1 MTTNVVVLGAGYAG
15 AGAIPKLE
23 SELGSDTELIWI
35 SASDYHF
42 VLHESHRIIRDPAVQ
57 DKITIPVEDIKSR
70 ETAFVHDE
78 VVDIDTDSQAVE
90 LAEDDDVDY
99 DYLLV
104 GIGSETATYGIEG
117 MDEYPLTLK
126 SLDDALEIH
135 EQVKEAAR
143 EATREDPAKVVIG
156 GAGLSGIQSAGEVA
170 EFRDRHNAPIDIYLV
185 EALPEIFPPGDAEI
199 QGALRHRL
207 EDRDIEILTDDPITA
222 AEAEAI
228 EFDERDPLEYDVF
241 LWTGGVTGPSEL
253 GDVDIETEHNR
264 LDAASTLQTADDR
277 VFAVGD
283 CSLVDQGDDEN
294 APPTAQAAWQAAD
307 VAATNIARAIEG
319 RPLKTWTY
327 EDQGTLI
334 SVGET
339 ALAHDVQM
347 GGVSAPVRTFNSAPA
362 KVLKKGAAARWIAKL
377 TSWPRAMKA
386 WDAL

>member
-1 MTTNVVVLGAGYAG
+1 MTTRVVVLGAGYAG

-23 SELGSDTELIWI
+23 SELGPDTELVWV
-35 SASDYHF
+35 SDTDYHL
-42 VLHESHRIIRDPAVQ
+42 VLHEAHRLIRDPGVE
-57 DKITIPVEDIKSR
+57 DKIAIPVEDIKSR
-70 ETAFVHDE
+70 STEFVHDE
-78 VVDIDTDSQAVE
+78 VVDIDTDDRAVE
-90 LAEDDDVDY
+90 LADGEDVDY

-104 GIGSETATYGIEG
+104 GIGSETATYGIDG

-126 SLDDALEIH
+126 GLDDALEIH
-135 EQVKEAAR
+135 EEVRTAAK
-143 EATREDPAKVVIG
+143 EATRDDPATVVIG

-207 EDRDIEILTDDPITA
+207 EARDIEILTDDPITA
-222 AEAEAI
+222 AEEDAI
-228 EFDERDPLEYDVF
+228 QFDERDALDYDVF

-253 GDVDIETEHNR
+253 ADVDLEAEHNR
-264 LDAASTLQTADDR
+264 LDTESTLQTEDER

-283 CSLVDQGDDEN
+283 CSLIDQGDDEN
-294 APPTAQAAWQAAD
+294 APPTAQAAWQATD
-307 VAATNIARAIEG
+307 VAAANIARSIEG
-319 RPLKTWTY
+319 RPLTTWTY

-339 ALAHDVQM
+339 ALAHEVQM
-347 GGVSAPVRTFNSAPA
+347 GGFSSPVRTFNSVPA
-362 KVLKKGAAARWIAKL
+362 KVLKKGAAARWIAKI
-377 TSWPRAMKA
+377 TSWPHAMKS

>member
-1 MTTNVVVLGAGYAG
+1 MTTRVVVLGAGYAG

-23 SELGSDTELIWI
+23 SALGPDAELVWVSET
-35 SASDYHF
+35 DYHL
-42 VLHESHRIIRDPAVQ
+42 VLHEAHRIIRDPAVRE
-57 DKITIPVEDIKSR
+57 KITIPVEDVKSR
-70 ETAFVHDE
+70 STEFVHDA
-78 VVDIDTDSQAVE
+78 VVDVHTGDRTVE
-90 LAEDDDVDY
+90 LAEGDDLSY

-117 MDEYPLTLK
+117 MDEHPLTLK

-135 EQVKEAAR
+135 EAVKAAAQD
-143 EATREDPAKVVIG
+143 ATRDDPARVVVG

-170 EFRDRHNAPIDIYLV
+170 EFRDRHNAPVDVTLV
-185 EALPEIFPPGDAEI
+185 EALPEIFPPGDSEI
-199 QGALRHRL
+199 QGALRHHL
-207 EDRDIEILTDDPITA
+207 ERAGVDILTDDPITA
-222 AEAEAI
+222 ATEDTL
-228 EFDERDPLEYDVF
+228 EFDEREDLAYDVF

-253 GDVDIETEHNR
+253 ADVDVEAEHNR
-264 LDAASTLQTADDR
+264 LQAESTLQTEDER

-283 CSLVDQGDDEN
+283 CSMVDQGDDEV

-307 VAATNIARAIEG
+307 VAAGNIARAIEG
-319 RPLKTWTY
+319 RPLESWTY
-327 EDQGTLI
+327 DDQGTLV

-339 ALAHDVQM
+339 AIAHDVRL

-377 TSWPRAMKA
+377 TSWSRAMKA

>member
-1 MTTNVVVLGAGYAG
+1 MTTRVVVLGAGYAG

-23 SELGSDTELIWI
+23 SALGPDAELIWI
-35 SASDYHF
+35 SETDYHL
-42 VLHESHRIIRDPAVQ
+42 VLHEAHRLISDPGVEE
-57 DKITIPVEDIKSR
+57 KITIPVEDIKSR
-70 ETAFVHDE
+70 STEFVHDE
-78 VVDIDTDSQAVE
+78 VVDVDTDDRAVE
-90 LAEDDDVDY
+90 LAEGKDVDY

-117 MDEYPLTLK
+117 MAEHPLTLK
-126 SLDDALEIH
+126 GLDDALEIH
-135 EQVKEAAR
+135 ESVKTAAK

-170 EFRDRHNAPIDIYLV
+170 KFRDRHNAPIDIYLV

-199 QGALRHRL
+199 QGAIRHRL
-207 EDRDIEILTDDPITA
+207 EDRDVEILTDDPITA
-222 AEAEAI
+222 AEADALQ
-228 EFDERDPLEYDVF
+228 FDERDDLAYDVF
-241 LWTGGVTGPSEL
+241 LWTGGVTGPSGLAE
-253 GDVDIETEHNR
+253 VDLEAEHNR
-264 LDAASTLQTADDR
+264 LNTQSTLQTEDDR

-307 VAATNIARAIEG
+307 VAAENITRAIEG
-319 RPLKTWTY
+319 KPLTTWTY

-334 SVGET
+334 SIGET
-339 ALAHDVQM
+339 ALAHEVQM
-347 GGVSAPVRTFNSAPA
+347 GGVSAPIRTFNSAPA
-362 KVLKKGAAARWIAKL
+362 KVLKKGAAARWIAKI

>member
-1 MTTNVVVLGAGYAG
+1 MTTRVVVLGAGYAG

-23 SELGSDTELIWI
+23 SELGPDAELVWISDT
-35 SASDYHF
+35 DYHL
-42 VLHESHRIIRDPAVQ
+42 VLHEAHRLIRDPGVE
-57 DKITIPVEDIKSR
+57 DKITIPVDDIKSR
-70 ETAFVHDE
+70 STEFVHDE
-78 VVDIDTDSQAVE
+78 VVDVDTDDRRVE
-90 LAEDDDVDY
+90 VAEGDDVDY

-117 MDEYPLTLK
+117 MGEYPLTLK
-126 SLDDALEIH
+126 GLDDALEIH
-135 EQVKEAAR
+135 EAVRTAAK
-143 EATREDPAKVVIG
+143 EATREDPANVVIG

-207 EDRDIEILTDDPITA
+207 EDRGIEILTDDPITA
-222 AEAEAI
+222 AEEDAI
-228 EFDERDPLEYDVF
+228 KFDERDDLAYDVF
-241 LWTGGVTGPSEL
+241 LWTGGVTGPNEL
-253 GDVDIETEHNR
+253 SDVDLEAEHNR
-264 LDAASTLQTADDR
+264 LDTQSTLQTEDDR

-283 CSLVDQGDDEN
+283 CSLIDQGDDEN

-307 VAATNIARAIEG
+307 VAGENIARAIEG
-319 RPLKTWTY
+319 RPLTTWTY

-339 ALAHDVQM
+339 ALAHEVQM
-347 GGVSAPVRTFNSAPA
+347 GGFAAPVRTFNSVPA
-362 KVLKKGAAARWIAKL
+362 KVLKKGAAARWIAKI
-377 TSWPRAMKA
+377 TSWPRAMKS